1 MNGLSLRGVRSHTPN
16 VSEDEADHDQ
26 LYSSSDDD
34 SGDDTND
41 FLNWKHLT
49 CVYVY
54 SKNIR
59 STVTTVYLK
68 EK

>member
-1 MNGLSLRGVRSHTPN
+1 MASHWEACDRTRTPRHTPN

-41 FLNWKHLT
+41 FLN
-49 CVYVY
+49 
-54 SKNIR
+54 
-59 STVTTVYLK
+59 
-68 EK
+68 